1 MPTTSLSTPLSL
13 YSIPAAWLTAF
24 FPVILKT
31 AAITKLKGF
40 NNDSKIPPEAAQRIE
55 RMEGAHF
62 NGNENF
68 PLWAAAVCVLSAV
81 PSIRASFNLNSKCL
95 RTCVVQL
102 HLYKPEDALTELLE
116 IALPLYLLI
125 SAATKLAIQQNA
137 ELTLRTDDMGAAL
150 SRLRLIYRT
159 FKSISDSF
167 SVLSQRI
174 SLDPG
179 LPHPHPSRSY
189 WLEPSSPLNARPAS
203 PPLPEYADIVI
214 IGSGISGAAI
224 ARTLLDSSDK
234 EQPLRVVMLEARD
247 VCSGATGRNGGH
259 ISPNTYQDYSELAA
273 KYGPSAARE
282 IIRFRLAHIPALLE
296 VAADEGL
303 LHASQARIVEQFD
316 AYLQDSLYQRAKG
329 ALDGYLTAC
338 PERRGKHTVCG
349 DKSALKE
356 LQLSLRVAGCIS
368 QTGGALHPY
377 RLITG
382 ILARLLAV
390 HPEQYCPNDF
400 PSFRLF
406 INTPCT
412 DISLAADG
420 SSYRITTPKGML
432 GAAHVVHATNAWAAH
447 LLPGMR
453 RKIVPARMYMTAQR
467 PGCVLGQTAA
477 ASAPWTGKRAF
488 VFYPSASMTVFDYL
502 TQQPPAG
509 GVKDSSSSHST
520 EEGSI
525 STIDVANPVSAGE
538 LMFGGGASIGGRAE
552 AALLDNVGVTDDSQT
567 DFDVTA
573 YLGGA
578 LERYFEPG
586 WGAEGGTCATAEKE
600 TDAGKVEEGE
610 WAAGRV
616 KAAWSGLMGI
626 SADGQPWVGR
636 VPGSVSGRG
645 EPRNQSTASANVGKS
660 SLASPG
666 EWIAAGFTGE
676 GMTHAWLAGVALAK
690 MVLGDANGLET
701 APDAA
706 PLPPQFVITEKRWR
720 EANIEEL
727 LAD

>member
-1 MPTTSLSTPLSL
+1 MPSTPLSNPLSL
-13 YSIPAAWLTAF
+13 YSIPAVWLTAF

-40 NNDSKIPPEAAQRIE
+40 NNVQPRGNTGRVSSDSKIPPEAAQRIE

-68 PLWAAAVCVLSAV
+68 PLWAAAVTA
-81 PSIRASFNLNSKCL
+81 RRRHGG
-95 RTCVVQL
+95 RTR
-102 HLYKPEDALTELLE
+102 
-116 IALPLYLLI
+116 LP
-125 SAATKLAIQQNA
+125 
-137 ELTLRTDDMGAAL
+137 
-150 SRLRLIYRT
+150 LIYRI

-167 SVLSQRI
+167 SVLSQRV

-179 LPHPHPSRSY
+179 LPHPNPSRSY
-189 WLEPSSPLNARPAS
+189 WLEPPSPLNARPAS
-203 PPLPEYADIVI
+203 PPLPDYADIVI
-214 IGSGISGAAI
+214 IGSGIAGAAI
-224 ARTLLDSSDK
+224 ARTLLDSSDR
-234 EQPLRVVMLEARD
+234 EQPLRVVMLEGRD
-247 VCSGATGRNGGH
+247 FCSGATGRNGGH

-282 IIRFRLAHIPALLE
+282 IIRFRLPHIPALLE

-338 PERRGKHTVCG
+338 PERRGKHTKWLGIPPTCDNLG
-349 DKSALKE
+349 DDSSVSALV
-356 LQLSLRVAGCIS
+356 LSACSL
-368 QTGGALHPY
+368 
-377 RLITG
+377 
-382 ILARLLAV
+382 LARSRLHLADGRSTSPLPLN
-390 HPEQYCPNDF
+390 HRNPCSSPRRSSRASLPFFFHYCPNDF

-406 INTPCT
+406 TNTPCT

-420 SSYRITTPKGML
+420 SSYRITAPKGVL
-432 GAAHVVHATNAWAAH
+432 GTAHVVHATNAWAAH

-453 RKIVPARMYMTAQR
+453 RKIVPARAYMTAQR
-467 PGCVLGQTAA
+467 PGCALGQTAA
-477 ASAPWTGKRAF
+477 ASTPWTGKRAF
-488 VFYPSASMTVFDYL
+488 VFYPTAFMTVFDYL
-502 TQQPPAG
+502 TQQPPGG

-525 STIDVANPVSAGE
+525 STIDVANHVSAGE
-538 LMFGGGASIGGRAE
+538 LMFGGGGSIGGRAK
-552 AALLDNVGVTDDSQT
+552 AAFLDNVGVTDDSQT

-578 LERYFEPG
+578 LERYFETG
-586 WGAEGGTCATAEKE
+586 WGAEGGACATAETE

-616 KAAWSGLMGI
+616 KAAWSGLIGI
-626 SADGQPWVGR
+626 SAGGQPWVGR

-645 EPRNQSTASANVGKS
+645 EPRKQSTASADVGNS

-676 GMTHAWLAGVALAK
+676 GMTHAWLAGAALAK

-701 APDAA
+701 APDTA
-706 PLPPQFVITEKRWR
+706 PLPPQFVITERRWR

-727 LAD
+727 LAH